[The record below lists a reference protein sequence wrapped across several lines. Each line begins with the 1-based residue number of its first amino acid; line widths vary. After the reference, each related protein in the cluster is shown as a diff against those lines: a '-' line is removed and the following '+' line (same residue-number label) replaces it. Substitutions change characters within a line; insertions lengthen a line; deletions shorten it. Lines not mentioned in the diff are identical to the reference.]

1 MKTIYKYPIQI
12 TDEQEISMPQGAEV
26 IHAGLD
32 PQGTPCVWAMV
43 DTQNKP
49 EPVSILV
56 YGTGNPMT
64 YTPDRHVSSF
74 TQGPFV
80 WHVFLG

>member
-1 MKTIYKYPIQI
+1 MKRIFKYPIQI
-12 TDEQEISMPQGAEV
+12 ISEQEIEMPQGAEV

-32 PQGTPCVWAMV
+32 PQGLMCIWAIV
-43 DTQNKP
+43 DPRNEA

-56 YGTGNPMT
+56 YGTGESMPFD
-64 YTPDRHVSSF
+64 PAKHISSF
-74 TQGPFV
+74 QDGQFM